1 MYANVVISDDPKNG
15 SLQEKEWTDRIELEL
30 ATTEY
35 NRVLPSTMRYYE
47 IM

>member
-15 SLQEKEWTDRIELEL
+15 SLQQKEWTDRIELEL

-35 NRVLPSTMRYYE
+35 NRVLPSITEYNE
-47 IM
+47 IL